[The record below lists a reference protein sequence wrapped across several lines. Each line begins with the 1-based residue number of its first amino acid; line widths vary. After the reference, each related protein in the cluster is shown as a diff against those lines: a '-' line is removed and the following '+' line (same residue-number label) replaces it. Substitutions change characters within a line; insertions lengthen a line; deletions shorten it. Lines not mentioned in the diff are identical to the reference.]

1 MGGREDREAVRARAQ
16 RWRQEQ
22 RRLRVA
28 VRTAAPPDGA
38 LLKRIEELEAENARL
53 ATEAQNRVEDLPESA
68 QKKVAIIERRLK
80 REFDARFEPAVQA
93 EAQKR
98 LAEMMVPAVQRQ
110 LDDAEMVLRA
120 RKGIMSKALFTKLR
134 FALHP
139 DTHASMT
146 PADLNELSQF
156 VNERAI
162 IFMGEKEM
170 PTEAY
175 RMPSIEEFMARR
187 KGAQ

>member
-120 RKGIMSKALFTKLR
+120 RKGDHVEGVVHQAAVRPPSR
-134 FALHP
+134 
-139 DTHASMT
+139 HAREHDAGR
-146 PADLNELSQF
+146 PQ
-156 VNERAI
+156 RAV
-162 IFMGEKEM
+162 
-170 PTEAY
+170 AV
-175 RMPSIEEFMARR
+175 R
-187 KGAQ
+187 Q